1 MKANFIEELKWRG
14 LLKDASEGA
23 EQAVIER
30 KHKLYIGFDP
40 TADSLHVGSLLQIMS
55 LVRAQQHGHTPIA
68 LVGGATGM
76 IGDPSGKSKER
87 NLLDA
92 ETLDHNVA
100 CLHKQLAR
108 FLDFET
114 KENPAQMANNYD
126 WFKEISFIDFL
137 RDTGKNFSLA
147 YMMGK
152 ESVKRRLEEGSI
164 SYTEF
169 SYMLLQSYDFLH
181 LYDKHDVTL
190 QMGGSDQWGNITAGS
205 ELIRRARNGKA
216 YGIVTPLIMTAG
228 GQKFGKTAEGAIWL
242 DANRT
247 SPYKFYQYF
256 LNTDDADVITFLKYF
271 THLEE
276 DAIAELAQEVE
287 AAAHKRVAQR
297 RLAEEVTAMVHG
309 AEALSK
315 VQEATK
321 VMFGGDISALGADD
335 IAEIFENVPATEVAR
350 TEFEGEGVGVLQLF
364 TDAGLTKSNGEARR
378 LLQGGGINVNNTRIE
393 DPKATL
399 TLAQTIEGRYVVLRK
414 GSKNYHLLR
423 IV

>member
-1 MKANFIEELKWRG
+1 MKANFIEELRWRG

-23 EQAVIER
+23 EEAVIDR

-76 IGDPSGKSKER
+76 IGDPSGKSEER
-87 NLLDA
+87 NLLDVD
-92 ETLDHNVA
+92 TLNHNVA
-100 CLHKQLAR
+100 CLRDQLAR

-114 KENPAQMANNYD
+114 TVNPAQMANNFD
-126 WFKEISFIDFL
+126 WFKDISYIDFL
-137 RDTGKNFSLA
+137 RDTGKNFTLA

-152 ESVKRRLEEGSI
+152 ESVKRRLTEGSI

-181 LYDKHDVTL
+181 LYDHHGVTL

-205 ELIRRARNGKA
+205 ELIRRAREGKA
-216 YGIVTPLIMTAG
+216 YGIVTPLIMTAS
-228 GQKFGKTAEGAIWL
+228 GQKFGKTAEGAVWL

-256 LNTDDADVITFLKYF
+256 MNTDDADVVQFLKFF

-276 DAIAELAQEVE
+276 EDINTLAEEVE
-287 AAAHKRVAQR
+287 RAAHKRVAQR
-297 RLAEEVTAMVHG
+297 RLAEEVTRMVHG
-309 AEALSK
+309 EDALTK

-321 VMFGGDISALGADD
+321 VIFGGDISALGATE
-335 IAEIFENVPATEVAR
+335 IAEIFENVPSTEIAR
-350 TEFEGEGVGVLQLF
+350 TRFEGEGVGVLQLF

-378 LLQGGGINVNNTRIE
+378 LLQGGGINVNNNRVS
-393 DPKATL
+393 DPKANVTL
-399 TLAQTIEGRYVVLRK
+399 EQTIEGRYLVLRK
-414 GSKNYHLLR
+414 GSKNYHLLQ